1 MNCLEEVTYLRT
13 NPGGQHYN
21 CAQSLL
27 RPFAAQVGLDPE
39 KANELGRFFGSG
51 MMHGST
57 CGALSGTLM
66 LLGMAGYDQKQAGEI
81 IRRFRE
87 SHGATDCATLLA
99 QAQAQGIQRKTHCDT
114 LVLEMAQLLD
124 SVLNEKKEP

>member
-1 MNCLEEVTYLRT
+1 MNPLEEVKHLRT
-13 NPGGQHYN
+13 DPGGQHYN

-27 RPFAAQVGLDPE
+27 RPFAPLVGLDPA

-57 CGALSGTLM
+57 CGVLSSALM
-66 LLGMAGYDQKQAGEI
+66 LLGMAGYDQQQAGEL

-87 SHGATDCATLLA
+87 EHGATDCATLLTQSKA
-99 QAQAQGIQRKTHCDT
+99 RGVDRKSHCDG

-124 SVLNEKKEP
+124 TLLEPQP